1 MAEDGD
7 TPTPQNARAMLTKSR
22 MEALSDGV
30 LGFSTTLLV
39 ADLALRPPG
48 APLHQFLAAWPAY
61 LAYLTSFL
69 TIGAGWIA
77 HNALTDGLD
86 RVDRVFLR
94 LNLIFLMLV
103 AFLPFPTHLVGEG
116 VYGNLGA
123 ERVATVVYGI
133 SLLAIRLVFFVLAG
147 YGSARHLRR
156 SNAEDADMRETRSK
170 FGIVVAGYVA
180 TILLSLFFPTAAVVV
195 YLVIALYLF
204 VPLRTVIRE
213 LSEIR
218 GRRVS

>member
-7 TPTPQNARAMLTKSR
+7 APTPQNARAMLTKGR
-22 MEALSDGV
+22 MEGLSDGV
-30 LGFSTTLLV
+30 LGFSMTLLV

-116 VYGNLGA
+116 L
-123 ERVATVVYGI
+123 
-133 SLLAIRLVFFVLAG
+133 
-147 YGSARHLRR
+147 
-156 SNAEDADMRETRSK
+156 
-170 FGIVVAGYVA
+170 
-180 TILLSLFFPTAAVVV
+180 
-195 YLVIALYLF
+195 
-204 VPLRTVIRE
+204 
-213 LSEIR
+213 
-218 GRRVS
+218 